1 MGVGWFGYYGIGIAE
16 SADLLTTKKNK
27 KVVVME
33 NADNEHL
40 KITFFDVV
48 ILLSCNVGNQ
58 TSKWIKQCIKH
69 FIKHHKKGKNVC
81 YISSID

>member
-16 SADLLTTKKNK
+16 SADLLATKKNK

-40 KITFFDVV
+40 KITF
-48 ILLSCNVGNQ
+48 
-58 TSKWIKQCIKH
+58 
-69 FIKHHKKGKNVC
+69 
-81 YISSID
+81 